1 MSKLTNFQEKLLN
14 DLRSEFDKLN
24 VKNEKQSSG
33 KRFSLET
40 IQNCI
45 NEEEKFKEV
54 INKHNLAMIETFKKV
69 ILNEFKAFK
78 KEFGKVIDL
87 RTDFSTYSQDPK
99 ENFKSGTFDFFI
111 DRNKKYSLGERNSDE
126 AKIYFVSKL
135 KFIKYYESRYD
146 YFNGAKYFS
155 LYLDFKRER
164 VSITLESGKVV
175 SFSKIIGVSYNTKDW
190 LHRNDGEVYSSLD
203 EAIQMNKTVQKQI
216 VEIVQV

>member
-1 MSKLTNFQEKLLN
+1 MSKITDFQEKLLH

-24 VKNEKQSSG
+24 IKNEKQSSG
-33 KRFSLET
+33 KRFSFET

-87 RTDFSTYSQDPK
+87 EF
-99 ENFKSGTFDFFI
+99 NFCKYPQNSKAESFGYFI
-111 DRNKKYSLGERNSDE
+111 DKNIKAPFVEQNSSE
-126 AKIYFVSKL
+126 AIIYFVSKL
-135 KFIKYYESRYD
+135 KFIKYCESRYD
-146 YFNGAKYFS
+146 YFKGAKYFY

-175 SFSKIIGVSYNTKDW
+175 SFSKIIGVSYNTKNW
-190 LHRNDGEVYSSLD
+190 LHRNDGECYSSLD
-203 EAIQMNKTVQKQI
+203 EAIQMNKTVQTQI
-216 VEIVQV
+216 VDIVQV

>member
-1 MSKLTNFQEKLLN
+1 MSKLTDFQEKLLN

-33 KRFSLET
+33 KRFSIET

-54 INKHNLAMIETFKKV
+54 IAKHNLAMIETFKKV

-87 RTDFSTYSQDPK
+87 EY
-99 ENFKSGTFDFFI
+99 NFCKYQSSKAESFEYFI
-111 DRNKKYSLGERNSDE
+111 DKNKKAPIVEHNSSE
-126 AKIYFVSKL
+126 AIIYFVSKV
-135 KFIKYYESRYD
+135 KFIKYSEGRYD

-190 LHRNDGEVYSSLD
+190 LHRNDGEFYSSLD